1 MAIVKTIYYYE
12 DANSNVWEIERVVLN
27 KLTTRGQYVYWQAEC
42 KSLNKSLR
50 GTLKREVINQ
60 IKTIKKTEN
69 GTSNQL

>member
-12 DANSNVWEIERVVLN
+12 DANGNVWEIERVVLN

-42 KSLNKSLR
+42 KALNKSLR